1 MCRLSLRFIQLAES
15 AACGPAEHLW
25 LAKELAKL
33 LGEACTRLLLD
44 PSSTQEGRGRSPLVR
59 RPGGRD
65 PPSDSQ
71 EGSRQRDRSP
81 SPGGPSSGHR
91 GDTRR
96 PRGHSPPSQEEGWKP
111 SLRSRRGGQET
122 VISASRAGVDRD
134 YLSQA
139 RAKGPEKES
148 RRSQIDLK
156 GTATSKSK
164 ASRGGEAVA
173 REEERRE
180 RRDRAPVT
188 PPSPPHWSRRQE
200 GSSKGKGKGKW
211 KASKGKAEIEDG
223 AKRKKK
229 NKGLKRG
236 VWWEGYLQSRATRKA
251 QKTGEEV
258 AVEEESEA
266 VEEVEA
272 VGESSGAELALSERL
287 ARWSDAPEEAGS

>member
-1 MCRLSLRFIQLAES
+1 MIS
-15 AACGPAEHLW
+15 AA
-25 LAKELAKL
+25 
-33 LGEACTRLLLD
+33 
-44 PSSTQEGRGRSPLVR
+44 
-59 RPGGRD
+59 
-65 PPSDSQ
+65 
-71 EGSRQRDRSP
+71 
-81 SPGGPSSGHR
+81 
-91 GDTRR
+91 
-96 PRGHSPPSQEEGWKP
+96 
-111 SLRSRRGGQET
+111 
-122 VISASRAGVDRD
+122 RAGVDRD

-164 ASRGGEAVA
+164 ASRGGEAGA

-180 RRDRAPVT
+180 RREKAPVT

-200 GSSKGKGKGKW
+200 GSSKGKGKW
-211 KASKGKAEIEDG
+211 KTAKGKAEIEDG
-223 AKRKKK
+223 TKRKKK

-251 QKTGEEV
+251 QRTGEEV

-272 VGESSGAELALSERL
+272 VEESSGAELALSERL
-287 ARWSDAPEEAGS
+287 ARWSDAPEEAGSQKASSAKAGGLLGWCG